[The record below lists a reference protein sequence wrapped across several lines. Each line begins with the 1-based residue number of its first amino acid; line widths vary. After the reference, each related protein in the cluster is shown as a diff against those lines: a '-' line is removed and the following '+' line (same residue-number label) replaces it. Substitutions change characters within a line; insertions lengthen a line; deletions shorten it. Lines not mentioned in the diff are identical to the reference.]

1 MNIDST
7 VRTGVVIDHITAGR
21 AMRLYELLGLESSDG
36 SVAIIKNVASRKM
49 GKKDIIKI
57 ETEQP
62 LNLDII
68 GYVDP
73 GATVNVIREGKLI
86 EKKML
91 DFPTE
96 LRDVIRCK
104 NPRCITTVEQE
115 LPHVFRLTD
124 KQTGTYRCIYCE
136 TKANH

>member
-7 VRTGVVIDHITAGR
+7 VRTGVVIDHISAGR
-21 AMRLYELLGLESSDG
+21 AMQLYELLGLEGFTG
-36 SVAIIKNVASRKM
+36 SVAIIKNVSSSKL

-73 GATVNVIREGKLI
+73 GATVNLIREGKLI

-91 DFPTE
+91 DCPAE
-96 LRDVIRCK
+96 MRDVIHCK
-104 NPRCITTVEQE
+104 NPRCISTVEQE

-124 KQTGTYRCIYCE
+124 PQTRTYRCIYCE
-136 TKANH
+136 TKAN

>member
-7 VRTGVVIDHITAGR
+7 VRTGIVIDHITAGR
-21 AMRLYELLGLESSDG
+21 GMRLYELLGLEGSDG
-36 SVAIIKNVASRKM
+36 SVAIIKNVSSRKM

-86 EKKML
+86 EKKTP
-91 DFPTE
+91 DCPAE

-104 NPRCITTVEQE
+104 NPRCITSVEQE
-115 LPHVFRLTD
+115 LSHVFRLTD
-124 KQTGTYRCIYCE
+124 EQARTYRCIYCE
-136 TKANH
+136 TKAN